1 MPFSKLAHT
10 RTGTGEPIVLIHG
23 IGHRRQ
29 AFDPIVPILAKTH
42 EVIAVDLAGFGSSP
56 PYPKGIGYNMEN
68 GVKNLVDNFRAWGVE
83 RPHVAGNSLGGALA
97 LELALRGHARSV
109 TALSPAGF
117 FGVAGRIRSMVVLI
131 PIRLISF
138 LPLALLRFALSK
150 TFLRHL
156 SGMALYAHPERFTA
170 AQILDDAISM
180 RGSKAFGPTMLKAP
194 TYSYSGQPPVPTT
207 IAWGEQDRVLPIGQA
222 ETAKERLPHA
232 QHVRLPGCGH
242 VPMSDDPE
250 LVAKVILD
258 TVLRAESR
266 QAS

>member
-1 MPFSKLAHT
+1 MPFSPLTHT

-29 AFDPIVPILAKTH
+29 AFDPVVPILAKTH
-42 EVIAVDLAGFGSSP
+42 EVITVDLAGFGTSP
-56 PYPKGIGYNMEN
+56 PYPKDIGYNMDN
-68 GVKNLVDNFRAWGVE
+68 GVKNLVGNFREWGVE
-83 RPHVAGNSLGGALA
+83 RPHVVGNSLGGALA

-117 FGVAGRIRSMVVLI
+117 AGMAGRLRAMAVLI

-138 LPLALLRFALSK
+138 LPVFLLRFALSNEYM
-150 TFLRHL
+150 RRL

-170 AQILDDAISM
+170 AQVLDDAISM
-180 RGSKAFGPTMLKAP
+180 RGSKAFEPTLLKAP

-207 IAWGEQDRVLPIGQA
+207 IAWGEKDRVLPISQA
-222 ETAKERLPHA
+222 ETAKVRLPHA
-232 QHVRLPGCGH
+232 HHVRLTGCGH
-242 VPMSDDPE
+242 VPMSDDPQ